1 MKKTRF
7 KESQIVGIL
16 KQYDAGK
23 TSDAICRE
31 QKISKATFYNWR
43 KKYNGMDTQQLR
55 KLKELEDE
63 NKRLKRMFA
72 DLSLDH
78 QLLKEV
84 LEKKF

>member
-7 KESQIVGIL
+7 TESQIVGIL

-23 TSDAICRE
+23 TSEAICRE
-31 QKISKATFYNWR
+31 HKISKATFYNWR

>member
-1 MKKTRF
+1 MKKSRF
-7 KESQIVGIL
+7 TETQIIAIL

-23 TSDAICRE
+23 KTDDICRE
-31 QKISKATFYNWR
+31 NKISRGTFYSWK
-43 KKYNGMDTQQLR
+43 KKYGGMDTSQLK
-55 KLKELEDE
+55 KLRELQEE
-63 NKRLKRMFA
+63 NRRLKRMNA

>member
-7 KESQIVGIL
+7 TESQIVGIL
-16 KQYDAGK
+16 KQYDDGK
-23 TSDAICRE
+23 TSEAICRE
-31 QKISKATFYNWR
+31 HNISKATFYNWR

-63 NKRLKRMFA
+63 NKRLKRMYA

>member
-1 MKKTRF
+1 MRVNHTAHL
-7 KESQIVGIL
+7 Q
-16 KQYDAGK
+16 
-23 TSDAICRE
+23 
-31 QKISKATFYNWR
+31 WR

>member
-1 MKKTRF
+1 MKRGRF
-7 KESQIVGIL
+7 TETKIVAIL
-16 KQYDAGK
+16 KQYEAGK

-31 QKISKATFYNWR
+31 CKISKATFYNWR
-43 KKYNGMDTQQLR
+43 KKYVGMDAQQLKR
-55 KLKELEDE
+55 LKELEDE
-63 NKRLKRMFA
+63 NRRLKHMFS

>member
-1 MKKTRF
+1 MKKARF
-7 KESQIVGIL
+7 TESQIVAIL
-16 KQYDAGK
+16 KQYDTGK
-23 TSDAICRE
+23 TADSLCRE
-31 QKISKATFYNWR
+31 HRISKATLYNWR

-55 KLKELEDE
+55 KLKDLEDE

>member
-1 MKKTRF
+1 MKKGRF
-7 KESQIVGIL
+7 TESQIVSFL

-23 TSDAICRE
+23 TSEAICRE
-31 QKISKATFYNWR
+31 CKISKATFYAWR
-43 KKYNGMDTQQLR
+43 KKYNGMDTHQLK

-63 NKRLKRMFA
+63 NRRLKRMYS

>member
-7 KESQIVGIL
+7 TESQIVAIL

-23 TSDAICRE
+23 TAEVLCRE
-31 QKISKATFYNWR
+31 HKISKATLYNWR

>member
-7 KESQIVGIL
+7 TESQIVGIL

-23 TSDAICRE
+23 TSEAICRE
-31 QKISKATFYNWR
+31 HKVSKATFYNWR

>member
-1 MKKTRF
+1 MKKGRF
-7 KESQIVGIL
+7 TESQIVAIL

-23 TSDAICRE
+23 TSEAICRE
-31 QKISKATFYNWR
+31 CKISKATFYGWR
-43 KKYNGMDTQQLR
+43 KKYVGMDAQQLKR
-55 KLKELEDE
+55 LKELEDE
-63 NKRLKRMFA
+63 NRRLKRMYS

>member
-1 MKKTRF
+1 MKKARF
-7 KESQIVGIL
+7 TESQIVAIL

-23 TSDAICRE
+23 TAETLCRE
-31 QKISKATFYNWR
+31 HKISKATLYNWR

-55 KLKELEDE
+55 KLKDLEDE

>member
-7 KESQIVGIL
+7 TETQIVGIL

-23 TSDAICRE
+23 TSEAICRE
-31 QKISKATFYNWR
+31 CKISKATFYSWR
-43 KKYNGMDTQQLR
+43 KKYVGMDTHQLKR
-55 KLKELEDE
+55 LKELEDE
-63 NKRLKRMFA
+63 NRRLKRMFS

>member
-1 MKKTRF
+1 
-7 KESQIVGIL
+7 
-16 KQYDAGK
+16 
-23 TSDAICRE
+23 
-31 QKISKATFYNWR
+31 
-43 KKYNGMDTQQLR
+43 MDTQQLR
-55 KLKELEDE
+55 KLKDLEDE

>member
-7 KESQIVGIL
+7 TETQIVGIL

-23 TSDAICRE
+23 SSEAICRE
-31 QKISKATFYNWR
+31 CKISKATFYSWR
-43 KKYNGMDTQQLR
+43 KKYVGMDTHQLKR
-55 KLKELEDE
+55 LKELEDE
-63 NKRLKRMFA
+63 NRRLKRMFS